1 MGNED
6 LPRIRLSPVPN
17 TTLLVVRGGALDP
30 ELSRADAVRFQRR
43 YPRWGRYGISA
54 YFAADDQ
61 EIDVLCKTRLERFG
75 TVTVFCL
82 SALDA
87 AGIEVVPTFRRP
99 HATLAHADLEVL
111 VNGLHSCEPRIII
124 NRYHRG
130 PGGVRP

>member
-1 MGNED
+1 
-6 LPRIRLSPVPN
+6 
-17 TTLLVVRGGALDP
+17 VRGGALDS

-54 YFAADDQ
+54 YFAADNQ

-75 TVTVFCL
+75 TVAVVYL

-87 AGIEVVPTFRRP
+87 DGIEVVPTFRRP
-99 HATLAHADLEVL
+99 HATLAHADLDVL
-111 VNGLHSCEPRIII
+111 VNGLRSCEHRILN

-130 PGGVRP
+130 PGDDRP

>member
-1 MGNED
+1 
-6 LPRIRLSPVPN
+6 
-17 TTLLVVRGGALDP
+17 VRGGALDP
-30 ELSRADAVRFQRR
+30 ETSRADAVRFKRR

-61 EIDVLCKTRLERFG
+61 EIDVLCETRLERFDM
-75 TVTVFCL
+75 VAVFHL
-82 SALDA
+82 STLDA

-99 HATLAHADLEVL
+99 HVTLAHADLEVL
-111 VNGLHSCEPRIII
+111 VNGLRSCEPRIVN